1 MEVAM
6 RKTDKVWVTLTT
18 IALVVYVLAFW
29 LHVIH
34 L

>member
-1 MEVAM
+1 M
-6 RKTDKVWVTLTT
+6 RKTDKVWVTLTAL
-18 IALVVYVLAFW
+18 ALVVYVLAFW